1 MGREQERVKKRLEKN
16 PIVECNRIQNKF
28 YPELFHEFSDVKD
41 SRHQSY
47 IDYSTRTMLGTMYF
61 KSIGGIESM
70 QEMTRKF
77 NDEKIVNNI
86 YSFLGEEKKKFLPHG
101 VTENEFLE
109 KLNPEELE
117 NIQKDIAYKMIRRK
131 TFDNARVLKKWQV
144 IIDATELDEGFQK
157 KNEFYLSR
165 CYNRGE
171 EGEFTKYHRSILEA
185 KLYLGNNL
193 VCSIASETIENA
205 EEYINQSDEKIKQ
218 DCESKAFVRLAEKIK
233 KRFPRLPILI
243 SADGLYVSQKILQIC
258 KDYGW
263 DYIIRYKEGSASSI
277 AKEYRAL
284 PEKETVGTDIT
295 YQNQIMFGDFDVNL
309 IYYTEKK
316 SDKDGNEKTT
326 EFAWITSIQITK
338 TNAKKLVAAG
348 RHRWKI
354 ENQGFNRQKHW
365 QGNIEHACSW
375 NERAQKNHYLI
386 EQIAD
391 FMKQLYEY
399 FYLEKNE
406 IKKLQKNISPE
417 LLASFGR
424 QLTETEDISS
434 ELHNA
439 VLN

>member
-1 MGREQERVKKRLEKN
+1 MQ
-16 PIVECNRIQNKF
+16 
-28 YPELFHEFSDVKD
+28 
-41 SRHQSY
+41 QSWMR
-47 IDYSTRTMLGTMYF
+47 DF
-61 KSIGGIESM
+61 
-70 QEMTRKF
+70 RK
-77 NDEKIVNNI
+77 
-86 YSFLGEEKKKFLPHG
+86 
-101 VTENEFLE
+101 
-109 KLNPEELE
+109 
-117 NIQKDIAYKMIRRK
+117 
-131 TFDNARVLKKWQV
+131 
-144 IIDATELDEGFQK
+144 
-157 KNEFYLSR
+157 
-165 CYNRGE
+165 
-171 EGEFTKYHRSILEA
+171 
-185 KLYLGNNL
+185 L

-218 DCESKAFVRLAEKIK
+218 DCESKAFVRLAEK
-233 KRFPRLPILI
+233 
-243 SADGLYVSQKILQIC
+243 
-258 KDYGW
+258 
-263 DYIIRYKEGSASSI
+263 
-277 AKEYRAL
+277 
-284 PEKETVGTDIT
+284 
-295 YQNQIMFGDFDVNL
+295 
-309 IYYTEKK
+309 
-316 SDKDGNEKTT
+316 SDKDGNEKNT
-326 EFAWITSIQITK
+326 EFAWITGIQITK